1 MSILEALENALVLL
15 ETLGYSGADIHSGG
29 DIHGDL
35 QLAISRLRTKH
46 PQIAKEE
53 L

>member
-1 MSILEALENALVLL
+1 MTILEALENALQFL
-15 ETLGYSGADIHSGG
+15 EAAGFTGG
-29 DIHGDL
+29 DVHDDL
-35 QLAISRLRTKH
+35 SLAISRLRRRY